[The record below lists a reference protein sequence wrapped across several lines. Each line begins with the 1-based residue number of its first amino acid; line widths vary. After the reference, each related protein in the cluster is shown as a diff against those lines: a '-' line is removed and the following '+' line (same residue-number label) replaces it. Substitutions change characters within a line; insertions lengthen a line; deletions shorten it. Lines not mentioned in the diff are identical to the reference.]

1 MIARPENGSSR
12 HDEAARAGWLYY
24 VAGNTQ
30 DQIAAKLGVS
40 RQSAQRLVSLAVSEG
55 LIKVRLDHPI
65 ANCMELAERL
75 RSRFALDR
83 VEVVP
88 SDPGSSSTTIGVAEA
103 AAAEIERWL
112 RSADADRAGDRH
124 RPHAE
129 GGDRAAVADGVPA
142 APGRVADRQ
151 HRARRLGGLLQ
162 RHFHDG
168 RHDQGAQLPDAAAGH
183 RLVAGGA
190 RDAAPPGDDQ
200 ADARSGR
207 QGRHHLRRHRRS
219 RPDRAAL
226 SSTAS
231 STRPS
236 SRRCRRRAPSA
247 RSAAGRSTATAADR
261 RHHQRPRRQR
271 AACRRASAR
280 RWWRSP
286 WASASCRRS
295 ARPWRAAWSTA

>member
-1 MIARPENGSSR
+1 MSARPESGGSR

-24 VAGNTQ
+24 VGGNTQ
-30 DQIAAKLGVS
+30 DQIATKLGVS

-65 ANCMELAERL
+65 ANCMELGRAPALALRARSRRGRAER
-75 RSRFALDR
+75 SRQLVDDDR
-83 VEVVP
+83 RRRGGRRRDRAVAA
-88 SDPGSSSTTIGVAEA
+88 IG
-103 AAAEIERWL
+103 RP
-112 RSADADRAGDRH
+112 DRAGDRH

-129 GGDRAAVADGVPA
+129 GGDRAAVADGMSA

-162 RHFHDG
+162 RHLHDG
-168 RHDQGAQLPDAAAGH
+168 RHDQGAQLSDAAAGH
-183 RLVAGGA
+183 RLVAGRA

-200 ADARSGR
+200 ADARPGR

-219 RPDRAAL
+219 RAERAAV

-236 SRRCRRRAPSA
+236 
-247 RSAAGRSTATAADR
+247 
-261 RHHQRPRRQR
+261 
-271 AACRRASAR
+271 
-280 RWWRSP
+280 
-286 WASASCRRS
+286 
-295 ARPWRAAWSTA
+295 